1 MIQFA
6 LVFRLLGPSI
16 AALGITLLGHALLAF
31 LVLHDRTE
39 TLFSELGLGYLIA
52 GFFLLQPLRGR
63 QHHLRSRDAMLLV
76 TLTWLVIAMLGA
88 VPFMVYE
95 RLSFTDAVFETMS
108 GLTTT
113 GATVFTSIEDQP
125 PTVLMYRQFIQWLG
139 GLGIILLVVAILP
152 MLNVGGMKIY
162 KAETPGPMKD
172 EKLSPRISNTARYL
186 WGVYVLLTGLC
197 ALGFWLAGMS
207 VYDAVAHSFTTL
219 ATGGFST
226 HDASLGYFDSLA
238 VEMVAN
244 LFMVL
249 GSINFSLHFLVLR
262 KGRVGLYL
270 SDLET
275 RVFLGVVAASTF
287 LIAAILVGRDY
298 YDSWT
303 EALRQS
309 LFQVISFI
317 STTGFASTGFT
328 DWPDAAIVMLIL
340 LGFIG
345 GCAGSTAGGN
355 KIVRWILTS
364 KMTYANFRAL
374 LHPHALQRI
383 VYQGNP
389 VPETILG
396 SVRVFMF
403 YSVALSLVLAG
414 ALMLTG
420 LDFVSAYSAV
430 AACLNVLGP
439 GFGSVGAN
447 FAGISDTA
455 TWMLT
460 LTMLIGRLEYFTVLV
475 LLTRRFWKF

>member
-1 MIQFA
+1 MIQLS
-6 LVFRLLGPSI
+6 LVLRLLGPSI
-16 AALGITLLGHALLAF
+16 AALGVTFLGLALFDAVF
-31 LVLHDRTE
+31 WHDRTE
-39 TLFSELGLGYLIA
+39 TVFSELGVGYLVA
-52 GFFLLQPLRGR
+52 GLFLLQPLRGK

-88 VPFMVYE
+88 VPFVVFE

-113 GATVFTSIEDQP
+113 GATVFTHIEGEP

-172 EKLSPRISNTARYL
+172 DKLSPRISHTARYL
-186 WGVYVLLTGLC
+186 WGVYVFLTLSC
-197 ALGFWLAGMS
+197 ALAFWGAGMNL
-207 VYDAVAHSFTTL
+207 YDAFAHSFTTV

-226 HDASLGYFDSLA
+226 HDASLGYFDSVA
-238 VEMVAN
+238 IEMVAN
-244 LFMVL
+244 VFMVL
-249 GSINFSLHFLVLR
+249 GSINFGLHFVALR
-262 KGRVGLYL
+262 RGMLQVYWR
-270 SDLET
+270 DQET
-275 RVFLGVVAASTF
+275 RVFLGVVAVAT
-287 LIAAILVGRDY
+287 LLVAGLLLLRGQ
-298 YDSWT
+298 YDSVWT
-303 EALRQS
+303 TLRHA

-317 STTGFASTGFT
+317 STTGFGSTGFT
-328 DWPDAAIVMLIL
+328 DWPDAAVVMLIL
-340 LGFIG
+340 LGFVG

-355 KIVRWILTS
+355 KIVRWILTA
-364 KMTYANFRAL
+364 KMTYAQFRQL
-374 LHPHALQRI
+374 VHPHAMQTIR
-383 VYQGNP
+383 YMKRP
-389 VPETILG
+389 VPEAILG

-403 YSVALSLVLAG
+403 YSVILSLVLAI
-414 ALMLTG
+414 ALMMTG

-447 FAGISDTA
+447 FEPVSDVG
-455 TWMLT
+455 TWILI

-475 LLTRRFWKF
+475 LFTRRFWKY